1 MCAAVVNA
9 CNQTDCRGVGSPTQQ
24 TPLARDRSCGD
35 NLIDTLTRLLTRA
48 PLSLSLSL
56 LTIIHMMYLFS
67 CIVLKIKFPE
77 YANENK
83 SSFMYCE

>member
-56 LTIIHMMYLFS
+56 SLNHHSHDVSVFMYLF
-67 CIVLKIKFPE
+67 
-77 YANENK
+77 ENQVP
-83 SSFMYCE
+83 